1 MFLSSHKKYIIEN
14 TKQMIKVF
22 AVHTALAMVE
32 PVTQLFKEHLPEV
45 KLNHIVDDSLI
56 QEVIANNTV
65 TPAVAKRLLNC
76 YHTAVDAGADIIFN
90 TCSSIG
96 EIAQI
101 ARKIVAIPVLKIDD
115 PMASEAVSMA
125 NRIGVL
131 ATLPTTLAPTVKLL
145 QTMAEVQ
152 GKQIEV
158 VEGLAE
164 GAFQAMMSGDRDTH
178 DNLILKASEAV
189 APKVDLIVLA
199 QGSMGRMQEQ
209 LEALTGKKVLSSP
222 LSGTLG
228 VKKYI
233 KDHF

>member
-1 MFLSSHKKYIIEN
+1 
-14 TKQMIKVF
+14 MIKVF

-32 PVTQLFKEHLPEV
+32 PITALFKEHLPEV

-56 QEVIANNTV
+56 QEVIANNAV
-65 TPAVAKRLLNC
+65 TPAVAKRLVNC
-76 YHTAVDAGADIIFN
+76 YHLAEDAGADIIFN

-96 EIAQI
+96 EIAQM
-101 ARKIVAIPVLKIDD
+101 ARKMVAIPLLKIDD
-115 PMASEAVSMA
+115 PMAQEAVSKA
-125 NRIGVL
+125 TRVGVL

-145 QTMAEVQ
+145 QTMATLQ
-152 GKQIEV
+152 NKQIEV

-164 GAFQAMMSGDRDTH
+164 GAFQAVMSGDRETH
-178 DNLILKASEAV
+178 DNLILKASELV

-199 QGSMGRMQEQ
+199 QGSMGRMASK
-209 LEALTGKKVLSSP
+209 LEELTGKPVLSSP

-233 KDHF
+233 EENFLM

>member
-1 MFLSSHKKYIIEN
+1 MV
-14 TKQMIKVF
+14 KVF

-56 QEVIANNTV
+56 QEVIAHNTV
-65 TPAVAKRLLNC
+65 TPAVAKRLLSC
-76 YHTAVDAGADIIFN
+76 YHMAVDAGADLIFN

-96 EIAQI
+96 EIAQM
-101 ARKIVAIPVLKIDD
+101 ARHMVAIPILKIDD
-115 PMASEAVSMA
+115 PMAADAVSRA
-125 NRIGVL
+125 SRIGVL

-145 QTMAEVQ
+145 QTMAFAQ
-152 GKQIEV
+152 NKSIEI

-164 GAFQAMMSGDRDTH
+164 GAFQAVMSGDRDTH

-199 QGSMGRMQEQ
+199 QGSMARIQDK
-209 LEALTGKKVLSSP
+209 LEEITQKPVLSSP

-228 VKKYI
+228 VKEYI
-233 KDHF
+233 KQLG